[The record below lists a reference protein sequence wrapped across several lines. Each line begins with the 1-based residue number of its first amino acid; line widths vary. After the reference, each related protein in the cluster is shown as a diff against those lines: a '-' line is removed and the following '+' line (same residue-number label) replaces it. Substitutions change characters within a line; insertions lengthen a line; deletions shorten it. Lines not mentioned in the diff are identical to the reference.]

1 MGRQRIGPE
10 GMAQL
15 LKATVEAGL
24 ETGAVRP
31 SSLERVNVDT
41 TVQPKAI
48 AHPTDS
54 RLYLKPLLLLVKM
67 ARKCGVQLG

>member
-1 MGRQRIGPE
+1 
-10 GMAQL
+10 MAQL

-48 AHPTDS
+48 GLHPVGETIKS
-54 RLYLKPLLLLVKM
+54 
-67 ARKCGVQLG
+67 